1 MIVLIALA
9 GAVYI
14 MIGLAVCGFVGLDF
28 FMDLPVFL
36 ATTVLWPLCIVL
48 FIFITVCAGPVRL
61 GKKLADKYYD
71 TVNNFF
77 NKILDN

>member
-14 MIGLAVCGFVGLDF
+14 MIGLVICGFVDLDF
-28 FMDLPVFL
+28 CMDLPIFL

-48 FIFITVCAGPVRL
+48 FICIMVCAGPVRL
-61 GKKLADKYYD
+61 GKKLASKYYNP
-71 TVNNFF
+71 VKNFF
-77 NKILDN
+77 NNLLDN